1 MSTETVVIQ
10 NEAQGEETLEE
21 SAARLGL
28 DENGDAIPE
37 EKTEE
42 LPSDEEAPKADRPE
56 WLPEKF
62 ESAEDMAKAYSEL
75 EGKMSKGEEAPE
87 AGEDAAREVTEAAG
101 LDFDAFSTEYAENG
115 ELSQGTY
122 EALAQAGI
130 PEHLVDEFIKGQEAQ
145 GAANRAEI
153 LADAGGEEAFGS
165 MTDWASDNF
174 SDAEIDTFNDAVN
187 SGNAN
192 MARMAVAG
200 LKARFEA
207 AVGTEPTRSVSGEA
221 PTGGSAYRS
230 VAEMMSDMQ
239 DARYHSDPAFRAD
252 VEAKLQRSDIM

>member
-28 DENGDAIPE
+28 DGNGDAIPE

-42 LPSDEEAPKADRPE
+42 LPSDEASKADRPE

-87 AGEDAAREVTEAAG
+87 AGEDAAREMTEAAG
-101 LDFDAFSTEYAENG
+101 LDFDNFSAEYAQNG

-122 EALAQAGI
+122 DALAKAGI
-130 PEHLVDEFIKGQEAQ
+130 PENLVNEFIAGQEAQ
-145 GAANRAEI
+145 GAAGRAEI
-153 LADAGGEEAFGS
+153 LADAGGEEAFGT

-174 SDAEIDTFNDAVN
+174 SDADIDAFNEAVN
-187 SGNAN
+187 SGNPN

-200 LKARFEA
+200 LKARYEGS
-207 AVGTEPTRSVSGEA
+207 VGTEPSRSVSGEA

-239 DARYHSDPAFRAD
+239 DPRYHNDSAFRAD